1 METKWLSTKER
12 EAWLGLAA
20 VLELLP
26 GVLDAQLRRDAELTQ
41 FEYYVLAMLSER
53 PDRTLQM
60 TALATLTNATLP
72 RLSHVVRRLT
82 DRGLVDKVPC
92 PGDRRATNVQ
102 LTDDGWD
109 KVREAAPGHVA
120 SVREHVFD
128 ALTSEQVDQ
137 LAKITAAM
145 LTSLDPEGT
154 MKPVDQTN

>member
-1 METKWLSTKER
+1 
-12 EAWLGLAA
+12 
-20 VLELLP
+20 
-26 GVLDAQLRRDAELTQ
+26 
-41 FEYYVLAMLSER
+41 MLSER

-60 TALATLTNATLP
+60 TTLATLTNATLP

-82 DRGLVDKVPC
+82 DRGLVDKAPC

-128 ALTSEQVDQ
+128 PLTSEQVDQ
-137 LAKITAAM
+137 LAKITGAM
-145 LTSLDPEGT
+145 LTRLDPEGT
-154 MKPVDQTN
+154 MKPVNQTN